1 MIQFFTGI
9 LMSSVHVITGPDHLA
24 AVTPLAIE
32 NKKKAWHIGLFW
44 GIGHVAGMLLI
55 GGVYLLFR
63 EYIDIKM
70 ISGYSEY
77 LVGIVLIGIGLWSIY
92 KVYGHFHT
100 HHAHPHVHTQPEPYV
115 HIHSHE
121 HENEF
126 NHKHSHSKTRKQNN
140 ITAISVGTLHGFAGV
155 SHFVLILPT
164 LALPTF
170 ADSVFYLSG
179 FALGTILTM
188 VAYALIM
195 GLVAIRS
202 SKANQASVFKYLR
215 LIAGILAILVGIFW
229 LWTAGVA

>member
-1 MIQFFTGI
+1 
-9 LMSSVHVITGPDHLA
+9 
-24 AVTPLAIE
+24 
-32 NKKKAWHIGLFW
+32 
-44 GIGHVAGMLLI
+44 MLLI